1 MVTPSVSSPHLRPID
16 IRKDLGEIA
25 DLIELCFANHL
36 DADGRIYLDQM
47 RKAARN
53 SRYFIWAMSAK
64 LQMPVS
70 GYVWEDSGKVLGNV
84 SLMPVTK
91 DGART
96 YMIANVAVHPEHR
109 QQGIGKALTEKAVLY
124 CAQQSCQSVWLQ
136 VRDDN
141 EGAVRI
147 YAGLGFVER
156 VRRSTWIVD
165 PFRYTPPT
173 KTVPTVKIGRRRL
186 SDWQLQSEWLDA
198 LYPPIANWNLALRRD
213 ILKPGLK
220 QALWRF
226 INDINV
232 HHWAARE
239 EHQLI
244 GVVSWTPSHLAE
256 DNLWLAINPQWE
268 DKVILNLLPRIATSR
283 IATRPLS
290 LNYPAGRGNPAFLA
304 AGYQKQ
310 NTLIWMEKTFPL
322 NKSL

>member
-1 MVTPSVSSPHLRPID
+1 MVTPSASSPHLRPID
-16 IRKDLGEIA
+16 IRKDLTEIA
-25 DLIELCFANHL
+25 DLIELCFSNHL
-36 DADGRIYLDQM
+36 DADGRIYLEQM

-53 SRYFIWAMSAK
+53 SRYFTWAMSAK

-70 GYVWEDSGKVLGNV
+70 GYVWENSGKVLGNV

-91 DGART
+91 DGARA
-96 YMIANVAVHPEHR
+96 YMIANVAVHPDYR
-109 QQGIGKALTEKAVLY
+109 RLGIGKALTEKAVLY
-124 CAQQSCQSVWLQ
+124 CAQQSCRSVWLQ

-147 YAGLGFVER
+147 YAGLGFTER
-156 VRRSTWIVD
+156 VCRSTWIVN
-165 PFRYTPPT
+165 PSRYTPPINT
-173 KTVPTVKIGRRRL
+173 APSLKIGHRRS

-198 LYPPIANWNLALRRD
+198 LYPPVVNWNLALRRD
-213 ILKPGLK
+213 VLKPGLK

-226 INDINV
+226 FNDIYV

-239 EHQLI
+239 EHQLV

-256 DNLWLAINPQWE
+256 DNLWLAVNPEWE
-268 DKVILNLLPRIATSR
+268 DKAILSLLPRITTSG
-283 IATRPLS
+283 IAVRPLS
-290 LNYPAGRGNPAFLA
+290 LNYPAGRGDAAFLT

-322 NKSL
+322 DQSL